1 MALSRE
7 WGKDELSDELERDRE
22 FHERE
27 RERVWSIL
35 RSVRERLNE
44 ERLSIVLSE

>member
-1 MALSRE
+1 MSRE

-22 FHERE
+22 FHE